1 MPSADCC
8 FYIPLSI
15 LHISILSQ
23 VNAHISFHGH
33 RDSVKFFVVVPGSID
48 KTSTVGSPRSSTSS
62 TKSELV
68 QPSISVAPEEE
79 KNWLVISGGEG
90 YIDFRTGDNIEGGEN
105 IGGPED
111 IPSNSKMSS
120 AENSHIMVWQ
130 VTGD

>member
-1 MPSADCC
+1 M
-8 FYIPLSI
+8 
-15 LHISILSQ
+15 
-23 VNAHISFHGH
+23 NAHISFHGH
-33 RDSVKFFVVVPGSID
+33 RDSVKFFVTVPGGMD
-48 KTSTVGSPRSSTSS
+48 KTSSVSSPKLSTSS
-62 TKSELV
+62 GKAESVLSTSVTDDEAKS
-68 QPSISVAPEEE
+68 
-79 KNWLVISGGEG
+79 WLIVSGGEG